1 MTFMRALSWRWR
13 PALFRAD
20 DYRAPYRTII
30 HIGPVLIF
38 IRRRL

>member
-1 MTFMRALSWRWR
+1 MTFMKAHDWRWW

-20 DYRAPYRTII
+20 DYRAPFQTII